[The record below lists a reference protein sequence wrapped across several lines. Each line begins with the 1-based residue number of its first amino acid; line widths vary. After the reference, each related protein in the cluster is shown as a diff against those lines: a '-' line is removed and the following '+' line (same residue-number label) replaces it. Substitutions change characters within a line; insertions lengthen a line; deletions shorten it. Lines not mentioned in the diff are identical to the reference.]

1 MSFKHKKHSL
11 KWRLI
16 ISFFFL
22 VIIPTST
29 IGFFSYNSSYKA
41 IEKKMSVYSYQVMLQ
56 TMKNLDL
63 ILGNVQ
69 DISLQIISTRS
80 VQQLLKEVETADLE
94 EYVEASNNLNNLL
107 KNTISA
113 RQEIIGVN
121 ILMKNIDCVFVSG
134 ESLIDEGQYK
144 TDKIYTKAI
153 EKDSEPV
160 WTGTYENPNSMATY
174 TNIATLSRKIIDVT
188 TGEELG
194 VLVLGVKEFA
204 LADTFSY
211 LDLGPNGFTFVVD
224 GNGRV
229 ISDLN
234 KRSLATYSEYPFV
247 YDIIKKRNDTS
258 AFSEYVGDEKV
269 LVTYSKSH
277 RTDWYMIGVV
287 PYHYLMEEIEDIGL
301 FTQRLTL
308 LFLVIS
314 LGIGL
319 LISYSVFRPIK
330 HLEEDMQKVEN
341 GDLTIRSNI
350 KGKNEVA
357 KLALGF
363 NSMIERIDILI
374 KKNYESQLMKQEAQ
388 INALQ
393 AQINPHFLYNTLA
406 VIDGMALKSGQ
417 SDIAEVSQV
426 LGDIFRYSTSGNE
439 LATIEEELIQTGKY
453 LKIHKFR
460 KGNKLTFDI
469 DMDPAVKHYL
479 LPKLLIQPLVENAI
493 NHGVDKKKDGGHIRI
508 EAKGYK
514 DKIKLNIND
523 DGIGMDEKALVALR
537 ERVHQEEDLKI
548 YWNNKGEHHIGL
560 ANVNNRIKNHYGE
573 AYGLQINSKETLG
586 TFIEITIPRQDGNNA

>member
-1 MSFKHKKHSL
+1 MSFKHKRHSL

-16 ISFFFL
+16 ISFFLL

-29 IGFFSYNSSYKA
+29 IGLFSYNSSYKA

-56 TMKNLDL
+56 TIKNLDL

-80 VQQLLKEVETADLE
+80 VQKLLKEAEIKEPENFIEV
-94 EYVEASNNLNNLL
+94 SNSLNNLL
-107 KNTISA
+107 KNTISS

-121 ILMKNIDCVFVSG
+121 ILMKNIDHVFVCG
-134 ESLIDEGQYK
+134 EPLVDIGEYK
-144 TDKIYTKAI
+144 QNTIYTRAI
-153 EKDSEPV
+153 EKDSELV
-160 WTGTYENPNSMATY
+160 WTGTYENPNSIATY

-224 GNGRV
+224 EKGKV

-234 KRSLATYSEYPFV
+234 KRNLSTYSKHPFI
-247 YDIIKKRNDTS
+247 YDIVENKNDIS
-258 AFSEYVGDEKV
+258 AFPEYVDHEKV
-269 LVTYSKSH
+269 LVTYSKSQ
-277 RTDWYMIGVV
+277 RTGWYMVGVV
-287 PYHYLMEEIEDIGL
+287 PYHYLTQEIESIGKL
-301 FTQRLTL
+301 TQRLTL
-308 LFLVIS
+308 IFLVIS

-330 HLEEDMQKVEN
+330 RLEEDMQKVKN

-350 KGKNEVA
+350 TGENEVA

-363 NSMIERIDILI
+363 NSMIEQIDVLI

-388 INALQ
+388 ISALQ
-393 AQINPHFLYNTLA
+393 SQINPHFLYNTLA
-406 VIDGMALKSGQ
+406 VIDGMALKNGQ
-417 SDIAEVSQV
+417 TDIAEVSQV
-426 LGDIFRYSTSGNE
+426 LGDIFRYSTGGNE

-453 LKIHKFR
+453 LQIYKFR
-460 KGNKLTFDI
+460 KGHKLTFDI
-469 DMDPAVKHYL
+469 HIDPEVKDYL

-493 NHGVDKKKDGGHIRI
+493 IHGIDEKRDGGHIRI

-523 DGIGMDEKALVALR
+523 DGIGMDEEALNTLR
-537 ERVHQEEDLKI
+537 EKVIKEENLRT
-548 YWNNKGEHHIGL
+548 YWHNKGEHHIGL

-573 AYGLQINSKETLG
+573 AYGLQINSKKTLG
-586 TFIEITIPRQDGNNA
+586 TFIEITIPRQDRNNA